1 MLLHFR
7 QIDLHKKDT
16 LPKSQQE
23 FMSPP
28 YPSYCNILILNKHK
42 YRLEFIFV
50 LTHMLL
56 HVHIRQ
62 IDKHQR
68 KIPFQINKVATDI
81 YVTTTTPPLTL

>member
-7 QIDLHKKDT
+7 KIDLHKKDT

-28 YPSYCNILILNKHK
+28 YPSYCNILINKNK
-42 YRLEFIFV
+42 YWLEFIFV
-50 LTHMLL
+50 LRHMLL
-56 HVHIRQ
+56 HIRQ

-68 KIPFQINKVATDI
+68 KIPCQINKVATDI
-81 YVTTTTPPLTL
+81 YVTTPPPPPL